1 MKMIEVKNINKVIL
15 DELGMKQVLFQEISF
30 DIPVGKITSIVAPE
44 YSNESILLKIISGL
58 ENSTSGSIV
67 NDSAGRI
74 IYIPSLPS
82 SFPWLN
88 VEQNL
93 MIGKKTNSN
102 ISTNSFIN
110 MVGLEGYEKY
120 RPHNSS
126 IGFRFR
132 ISLARALSQNPSL
145 IILDNPFKLMKP
157 EIRKEIYSIVKDI
170 NKSLKT
176 SFLIS
181 TMDITEALSLAD
193 TLILMKKEP
202 VELITLQIPNMP
214 LSENW
219 IINNPE
225 KYLKIQNQIELS
237 FKEK

>member
-1 MKMIEVKNINKVIL
+1 MKMIEVRKITKVIL
-15 DELGMKQVLFQEISF
+15 DELGIKQDLLKEISF
-30 DIPVGKITSIVAPE
+30 DIPDGKITSLVAPE

-58 ENSTSGSIV
+58 ENSTSGSIA
-67 NDSAGRI
+67 NNSEGRI
-74 IYIPSLPS
+74 VYIPALPS

-102 ISTNSFIN
+102 ISMNSYIN

-145 IILDNPFKLMKP
+145 IILDNPFRLMKP
-157 EIRKEIYSIVKDI
+157 EIRREIYSIVKDI
-170 NKSLKT
+170 NKSHKT

-202 VELITLQIPNMP
+202 VELITLQIPDMP

-225 KYLKIQNQIELS
+225 KYLKIKNQIELS

>member
-1 MKMIEVKNINKVIL
+1 MIEVKNITKVIL
-15 DELGMKQVLFQEISF
+15 DELGMKQVLLNDISF
-30 DIPVGKITSIVAPE
+30 EIPDGKITSIVAPE
-44 YSNESILLKIISGL
+44 YSNEAILLKIISGL
-58 ENSTSGSIV
+58 ENATSGSII
-67 NDSAGRI
+67 NRSAGGI
-74 IYIPSLPS
+74 VYIPSLPS

-102 ISTNSFIN
+102 ISMNSFIN

-157 EIRKEIYSIVKDI
+157 EIRKEIYNIVKDI
-170 NKSLKT
+170 NKSVKT

-193 TLILMKKEP
+193 IVILMKNEP
-202 VELITLQIPNMP
+202 IELITMQIPDMP

-225 KYLKIQNQIELS
+225 KFLKIKNQIELS